1 MAERGERPPSGRRP
15 GRAWAAL
22 GLLGTAFVGGVAV
35 ALAVLEFVSLRPDH
49 RAPYLVGWGGAA
61 AWWLAQRLRDGRS
74 GPPRPALPAAWPVY
88 GAALA
93 AAGALC
99 AVGWM
104 VDVHVLA
111 AVWATG
117 VYYSV
122 VPPPAAGGPG

>member
-1 MAERGERPPSGRRP
+1 MAEPEGRPPSVRP
-15 GRAWAAL
+15 PGWAWGAVAA
-22 GLLGTAFVGGVAV
+22 AFVGGVAV
-35 ALAVLEFVSLRPDH
+35 ALAVVEFVGLRPDH

-61 AWWLAQRLRDGRS
+61 AWWLAQRLRDRRAG
-74 GPPRPALPAAWPVY
+74 GPGPDRPALPAGWPVY

-122 VPPPAAGGPG
+122 VPPPGGEAGR